1 VCGERERKRKRKRMV
16 IFSTILHY
24 TATLV
29 KKKEE
34 KKRHASDSPRD
45 KVPYKKTKQQTEEK
59 AKG

>member
-1 VCGERERKRKRKRMV
+1 MV
-16 IFSTILHY
+16 RFSTILHY
-24 TATLV
+24 TATIV
-29 KKKEE
+29 KKKEKK